1 MGNVRPGVAGVTSV
15 GLGGD
20 EKSTQHQCGL
30 YDPRSYTETEFLG
43 KRFWISRQGT
53 DGDFERAIQMY
64 QEYDG
69 KVDAFGVGGTEFYQ
83 VVAGRRYYWRD
94 ARRIRRP
101 GLLFS

>member
-1 MGNVRPGVAGVTSV
+1 M
-15 GLGGD
+15 
-20 EKSTQHQCGL
+20 
-30 YDPRSYTETEFLG
+30 G

-83 VVAGRRYYWRD
+83 VVAGRCYYWRD